1 MRVFQNCTQ
10 KGGKPNVCSE
20 HVDFEK
26 CSGVFLSVYVRKRWV
41 NAVERLTSILQT
53 GVTIYSIGLTCLYK

>member
-1 MRVFQNCTQ
+1 MRVFLIGG

-26 CSGVFLSVYVRKRWV
+26 CSGFFLSVYVRKRWV
-41 NAVERLTSILQT
+41 NAAELDQYFTNGSYYVLNRFNLF
-53 GVTIYSIGLTCLYK
+53 V